1 VSQRTTDT
9 APGSLVP
16 LSLFEGDAVNRLFA
30 LLHLGSRRPR
40 HLLGR
45 AAVLVAL
52 TWFSVALI
60 ALIKGPPYV
69 GLQIDGSNFFADFAA
84 YAQFI
89 IALPLFVVAEAI
101 VGRATRDAGEEF
113 AQSGLVRDR
122 NRPAL
127 ALLHR
132 DIERLRKS
140 WWSDIACWLIGS
152 LLSAAVI
159 VTEFLH
165 PPAHTW
171 HTYVHGGIRYL
182 SAPGYWEFFVAL
194 PLLNY
199 WWLRHIWKILLWC
212 RYLYGVSRLPLDL
225 VATHPDRTGG
235 VGFVSEVQGHFAWVI
250 LAYGI
255 SNVAATV
262 GYKLAL
268 ENASIWDPPVW
279 GPIAGF
285 VIGAPLLFL
294 LPLFMFTKQL
304 FRAKR
309 RALKLYRARVM
320 EHARL
325 FEKQLL
331 PRSTEEIKTFSG
343 AVDLN
348 VMSQFS
354 KLFESCEKMRVVP
367 FDLRSMSQLIASTL
381 GTVLSILPAKHL
393 ELPLGRFLEFVVKV
407 AELLG
412 HTGH

>member
-1 VSQRTTDT
+1 M
-9 APGSLVP
+9 PP
-16 LSLFEGDAVNRLFA
+16 LSLFEGDLVNRIFA
-30 LLHLGSRRPR
+30 RLHLGSRRPA

-45 AAVLVAL
+45 AAVLMAL
-52 TWFSVALI
+52 TWLPTAVMAL
-60 ALIKGPPYV
+60 LSGPPYV

-84 YAQFI
+84 YAQFLV
-89 IALPLFVVAEAI
+89 ALPLFVLAEAI
-101 VGRATRDAGEEF
+101 VGRGTRDAAAEF
-113 AQSGLVRDR
+113 AESGLVREG
-122 NRPAL
+122 
-127 ALLHR
+127 
-132 DIERLRKS
+132 DIEKLSTLHSAIERRRKS
-140 WWSDIACWLIGS
+140 WWSDVICFGIGC

-159 VTEFLH
+159 WTELLH

-171 HTYVHGGIRYL
+171 HTYVEDHVRYL

-199 WWLRHIWKILLWC
+199 WWLRQIWKIVLWC

-235 VGFVSEVQGHFAWVI
+235 IGFISEVQGHFAWVI

-268 ENASIWDPPVW
+268 ENASLWDPPVW
-279 GPIAGF
+279 GPIVGF
-285 VIGAPLLFL
+285 VIVAPLLFL

-304 FRAKR
+304 FRTKR
-309 RALKLYRARVM
+309 RALKLYRERVM

-325 FEKQLL
+325 FEAQLL
-331 PRSTEEIKTFSG
+331 PRSAEEIKTLSG

-354 KLFESCEKMRVVP
+354 KLFESCENMRVVP
-367 FDLRSMSQLIASTL
+367 FDLKSMSQLFASTL
-381 GTVLSILPAKHL
+381 GTVVGILPAQHL
-393 ELPLGRFLEFVVKV
+393 EQPLGRFLEFLVKIT
-407 AELLG
+407 EFLG
-412 HTGH
+412 HGSH